1 MTRDNF
7 KIKRQYRLP
16 DWDYSGQGYYFVT
29 ICTKDRVDCFGEIK
43 NDKMELSYIGRFIR
57 QQWMNLSD
65 DEYNINIDE
74 YVVMPNHLHGI
85 IAINKKRKNLIGN
98 SMNRISTTKIKNNPM
113 LIEHVTLGG
122 LIRQYKAR
130 TKYWVNRLQNDVDF
144 SWQSKFY
151 DRIIRDDNE
160 LNEIRKYIRNNPL
173 KFDLDRNNL
182 PYEFDMLN

>member
-1 MTRDNF
+1 
-7 KIKRQYRLP
+7 
-16 DWDYSGQGYYFVT
+16 
-29 ICTKDRVDCFGEIK
+29 
-43 NDKMELSYIGRFIR
+43 
-57 QQWMNLSD
+57 
-65 DEYNINIDE
+65 
-74 YVVMPNHLHGI
+74 
-85 IAINKKRKNLIGN
+85 
-98 SMNRISTTKIKNNPM
+98 M